1 MSALARF
8 SLANRALVALATL
21 MAVVAGLWSTT
32 ALKQELMPSL
42 ELPMVAAVTSYPG
55 ASPEVVEQQ
64 VTESVEQAAGAV
76 TGLESTSSTSSA
88 NMSMVMLELEY
99 GTDVT
104 NAQQELQ
111 AAISR
116 ISSTLPEDADTQVIS
131 GGVDDLPV
139 IQLSAAA
146 TEDPDAAIE
155 VLRTAIIPEIERIDG
170 VRDVQL
176 TGVRDLQVTIDVDQA
191 AMATAGITP
200 DAVEGALQANGV
212 VVPGGEITEDER
224 TMSVQTGTE
233 LTSAEEVAAVP
244 IPTET
249 GPVPLS
255 EIAEV
260 SAERVAATSFT
271 RTDGQDSF
279 GIAVTKTPDGNTV
292 EVSEAVQDLL
302 PDFEAAL
309 GDGGSVTVVFD
320 QAPFIEQSVED
331 LTVEGLLGLI
341 FAVLIILLFLRKIRP
356 TTVTAL
362 SIPLSLLIALIGLKV
377 VGFSLNLFTLAA
389 LTVSIGRVVDDSI
402 VVIEN
407 ISRHLSYGKTR
418 VRAIL
423 DAVREVA
430 GAITAS
436 TVATAAVFVPMGLV
450 GGMVGEL
457 FRPFAFTIAL
467 ALLASL
473 LVALTI
479 VPTLAY
485 WFVRAPAGGPV
496 SEEARAEAE
505 EKERR
510 TLLQRSY
517 LRMLRGALA
526 RPWVAIVVAVVVMAG
541 TAGMATQL
549 KTDFIGDTGENTLS
563 VTQELPAGTS
573 LQSASE
579 AASQVEEVIADL
591 PGVQTYQV
599 TGGSGDSAMA
609 FFGSSGAT
617 TFSITLDMDADA
629 AAAEDRLRT
638 ELDQLTDAGSL
649 TVSTGMSAGFMS
661 GLEVIVSGSDGD
673 EVDAASQDVLAAVQ
687 DVEGAADVTSNLAA
701 ELPTVTVDVD
711 REAAAALGLT
721 EAQIGQT
728 VAAALR
734 GTTVGSLNTDTGR
747 EDIVMHVGEV
757 PTDQAEIEDL
767 ELTGPAGSVP
777 LSEVAEVSVVDQ
789 PVEITRAD
797 GLRSVTITATA
808 TAEDLGAVTADLQS
822 ALDEVDL
829 PAGVSADIG
838 GVSADQEE
846 AFGQLGLALLVS
858 ILIVYLVMVATFNS
872 LVQPLILLVS
882 VPFAA
887 TGAVALLLATGTP
900 LGVAALIGAL
910 MLVGVVVTNAIV
922 LIDLINQYRIQGM
935 SLREAIAE
943 GGRHRLRPILMTAAA
958 TIGALVPMAIGLTGG
973 SAFISQPLAL
983 VVIGGLVTSTFLTL
997 LLVPVLYLLVER
1009 RGERRRQV
1017 EDHEGDGSGRD
1028 AGSAA
1033 ERADSANGQ
1042 VVGATGGRHAAR

>member
-42 ELPMVAAVTSYPG
+42 NLPVVAAVTSYPG

-64 VTESVEQAAGAV
+64 VTDSVEQAAGAV
-76 TGLESTSSTSSA
+76 TGLETTSSTSSA
-88 NMSMVMLELEY
+88 NMSVVMLELEY

-104 NAQQELQ
+104 NAQQEFQ

-116 ISSTLPEDADTQVIS
+116 LSSMLPEDADTQVIS

-146 TEDPDAAIE
+146 TDDPDAAIE
-155 VLRTAIIPEIERIDG
+155 VLRTVVIPEIERIDG
-170 VRDVQL
+170 VRDIQL
-176 TGVRDLQVTIDVDQA
+176 TGVRDQQVTIDVDLA
-191 AMATAGITP
+191 AMAAAGITP
-200 DAVEGALQANGV
+200 DAVQGALQANGA

-233 LTSAEEVAAVP
+233 LTSAQDVAAVP

-255 EIAEV
+255 DIADV
-260 SAERVAATSFT
+260 SAERVAPTSFT

-292 EVSEAVQDLL
+292 EISETVQDRLA
-302 PDFEAAL
+302 DFEAAL
-309 GDGGSVTVVFD
+309 GDGGSITVVFD

-331 LTVEGLLGLI
+331 LTVEGLLGLV

-496 SEEARAEAE
+496 TQEPQAEAE

-526 RPWVAIVVAVVVMAG
+526 RPWVAIVIAVVVMAG

-563 VTQELPAGTS
+563 VSQELPAGTS
-573 LQSASE
+573 LEAASE
-579 AASQVEEVIADL
+579 AAAQVEEVIADL
-591 PGVQTYQV
+591 PGVETYQV
-599 TGGSGDSAMA
+599 TGGSGDSSMA
-609 FFGSSGAT
+609 FFGSSGST

-629 AAAEDRLRT
+629 AAAEDQLRT
-638 ELDQLTDAGSL
+638 ELDHLTDAGTL
-649 TVSTGMSAGFMS
+649 TVATGMSAGFMS

-687 DVEGAADVTSNLAA
+687 DVEGATDVTSNLAA

-721 EAQIGQT
+721 EAQVGQT
-728 VAAALR
+728 VASALR

-747 EDIVMHVGEV
+747 EDVVMHVGEV
-757 PTDQAEIEDL
+757 PADQAEIEAL
-767 ELTGPAGSVP
+767 ELTGPAGGVP
-777 LSEVAEVSVVDQ
+777 LSQVAEVSVVDQ

-797 GLRSVTITATA
+797 GLRSVTISATA

-829 PAGVSADIG
+829 PAGVNAEIG

-846 AFGQLGLALLVS
+846 AFGQLGLALLAS

-922 LIDLINQYRIQGM
+922 LIDLINQYRTQGM
-935 SLREAIAE
+935 ALREAIAE

-958 TIGALVPMAIGLTGG
+958 TIGALIPMAIGLTGG

-1009 RGERRRQV
+1009 RGEKRQLRQTGAG
-1017 EDHEGDGSGRD
+1017 EGDG
-1028 AGSAA
+1028 
-1033 ERADSANGQ
+1033 DSATERTDSTNGQ
-1042 VVGATGGRHAAR
+1042 VVGATSGRHAAR